1 MYVSFTNIAQHA
13 NNLRLNQKTAAK
25 SNRRG
30 LELKTKLF
38 ILTTENIIILMTGFL
53 LSRGDTRQLT
63 SAWKNS

>member
-1 MYVSFTNIAQHA
+1 MYVSFTYIAQHE
-13 NNLRLNQKTAAK
+13 NNMRLHQKTTAK

-63 SAWKNS
+63 GA